1 MKLKNS
7 YFYTLREN
15 AKDEESISGNLLVRS
30 GMIKKVSAGI
40 YMYLPLGLIT
50 YNKVQKIIKEEMDRA
65 GAQELLMP
73 SLIPEEV
80 YESSGRAEIFGD
92 DMFKLKDRKGTK
104 MVLGPTHEELFTI
117 AAKAMVKSYK
127 DLPFTI
133 YQQAEKFRDE
143 PRPRFGLI
151 RVREF
156 TMKDAYSFDRDDE
169 SLKESYNK
177 MYNAYKRIFDRLG
190 INYKIV
196 KASVG
201 AMGGDLSEEFQ
212 AITDRG
218 EDTVVLCDNCDYAS
232 NLEVSTFKIDETLSN
247 EEKKKIELIET
258 PNCKTIEEVCN
269 YLKIDLKKS
278 VKALLMNVDGNLTIC
293 FIRGD
298 RELNEDKV
306 LSLLNAKEICFANDE
321 LISKSTAVPGYT
333 GPVGLEGAN
342 IIVDEEI
349 KHINNFCCGANKEG
363 YHYINCNME
372 DINYNT
378 IGDISTVIENDICPI
393 CGKGK
398 LSFKPGIEI
407 GNIFKLGKHYA
418 ESLGLTY
425 LDEEGKEQVPTM
437 GCYGIGPGR
446 LLASIIEQNN
456 DENGMILPMNIAPYQ
471 VALVQIDMKDEE
483 QSKVAESIY
492 NELIDKGIDVLYDN
506 RDERPG
512 VKFKD
517 MDLIGIPLRITIGK
531 KITDNKIEFKE
542 RNNSETI
549 EIDIKTATDKIT
561 DYVKDNLK

>member
-1 MKLKNS
+1 MKLNNS

-15 AKDEESISGNLLVRS
+15 AKDEDSISGNLLVRS
-30 GMIKKVSAGI
+30 GMIKKVAAGI
-40 YMYLPLGLIT
+40 YMYLPLGLKT
-50 YNKVQKIIKEEMDRA
+50 YNKVQQIIKEEMDRA

-73 SLIPEEV
+73 SLIPAEV
-80 YESSGRAEIFGD
+80 YETCGRVEAFGP
-92 DMFKLKDRKGTK
+92 DMFNLKDRKGTN

-156 TMKDAYSFDRDDE
+156 IMKDAYSFDRDDE
-169 SLKESYNK
+169 SLKVSYNK
-177 MYNAYKRIFDRLG
+177 MFNAYKRIFDRLG
-190 INYKIV
+190 IDYKIV

-218 EDTVVLCDNCDYAS
+218 EDTLVLCDKCDYAS
-232 NLEVSTFKIDETLSN
+232 NLEVSKFKYQEDNSN
-247 EEKKKIELIET
+247 ELELELKET
-258 PNCKTIEEVCN
+258 PHCKTIEEVCN
-269 YLKIDLKKS
+269 YLHIDIKKS
-278 VKALLMNVDGNLTIC
+278 VKALLMNVDNKLTIF

-306 LSLLNAKEICFANDE
+306 LKLLKAKELNFANDE
-321 LISKSTAVPGYT
+321 LIATSNAVPGYT
-333 GPVGLEGAN
+333 GPVKLEGAN
-342 IIVDEEI
+342 IVIDEEI
-349 KHINNFCCGANKEG
+349 LHMKNFCCGANKEG
-363 YHYINCNME
+363 YHYINCNVK

-378 IGDISTVIENDICPI
+378 VGDISTVVEGDICPN
-393 CGKGK
+393 CGGTFY
-398 LSFKPGIEI
+398 FKKGIEI
-407 GNIFKLGKHYA
+407 GNTFKLGKHYA
-418 ESLGLTY
+418 EDLKLTY

-446 LLASIIEQNN
+446 VLASIIEQNN
-456 DENGMILPMNIAPYQ
+456 DENGMILPVNIAPYQ
-471 VALVQIDMKDEE
+471 VSIVQIDMNNEKQTKIAEQLYEE
-483 QSKVAESIY
+483 LTS
-492 NELIDKGIDVLYDN
+492 KGIEVLYDD

-517 MDLIGIPLRITIGK
+517 MDLIGIPFRITIGK
-531 KITDNKIEFKE
+531 AIENNEVEYKKRTEKESTNVSVSNIVNLVVDN
-542 RNNSETI
+542 
-549 EIDIKTATDKIT
+549 IKDC
-561 DYVKDNLK
+561 LK